1 MSRREELLELDE
13 DLNARKRELFNQEY
27 MTTKQA
33 LLRRID
39 DVAKRTEGQV
49 SGTPEEA
56 LESRRYLEAKLGN
69 LREFRNCVRET
80 TLFEVLDEGWCYEF
94 AIDSHGTSL
103 LLRHV
108 SLAEIAD
115 NGNDEWL
122 EVEEYDSRLEVIET
136 RCRMLSV
143 DEFANEREVAPA
155 TIRVWVRRGK
165 IRSALKTA
173 SGWMVPEM
181 AAPLRR
187 GFTDA
192 EYAWGVNLG
201 DCPEGF
207 EKLYEPGSVLIRKSH
222 EKGKRTVWYANADR
236 TQGAEFELGISEAE
250 KLELFLIGHPAVEY
264 TGDREVIHQ

>member
-13 DLNARKRELFNQEY
+13 DLNARKRELFNREY

-33 LLRRID
+33 LLHRID
-39 DVAKRTEGQV
+39 DVVKRTEGHV
-49 SGTPEEA
+49 SESPEED
-56 LESRRYLEAKLGN
+56 LESRRYLEAKLSN
-69 LREFRNCVRET
+69 LREFRDCVRET
-80 TLFEVLDEGWCYEF
+80 TLFEVLGEGWCYEF

-136 RCRMLSV
+136 RCRMLGV
-143 DEFANEREVAPA
+143 DEFANERGVAPA
-155 TIRVWVRRGK
+155 TIRVWIRRGK
-165 IRSALKTA
+165 IRSAMKTA

-181 AAPLRR
+181 TAPLRR

-192 EYAWGVNLG
+192 KYAWDVNLG
-201 DCPEGF
+201 HCPEGL
-207 EKLYEPGSVLIRKSH
+207 EELDEPGSVLIRKSH
-222 EKGKRTVWYANADR
+222 ERGKRTVWYANADH
-236 TQGAEFELGISEAE
+236 TQEAKFELDISEAE
-250 KLELFLIGHPAVEY
+250 RLELFLIGHPAVEY
-264 TGDREVIHQ
+264 TGNREVIRQ